1 MGTIYMD
8 HAATTPLDPRV
19 REAMMPWLQ
28 RWHGNPS
35 SPYAAAR
42 QARAAI
48 DEARERVAALIGAA
62 PAEVYFT
69 SGGTEGDN
77 WAIKGIAWAR
87 RDRGRHVVVSAVEHQ
102 AVLEAAKFLAR
113 HGWELTLVPVDGHGL
128 VDPEAVAAAL
138 RPDTVLAAI
147 MHANNEVGT
156 VQPIAA
162 IAQIT
167 RSRGVPL
174 VVDAVQTA
182 GLLPLDVEALGC
194 DVLVMSAHKFY
205 GPKGAGAVYVR
216 RGTPIEPLLH
226 GGGQERGLRAGTEG
240 VAGIVGLARAL
251 ELATAERDQVVPRL
265 LALRDRL
272 LAGLEERVPGGRLNG
287 HPVQRLPNNVH
298 VSFPGVDGES
308 LLLNL
313 DLGGLAASS
322 GSACTSG
329 SLSPSHVLLAMGM
342 SKELARASLRL
353 TLGKDNTAAEVD
365 AAVALIARTVE
376 RLRARTGAGGDPR
389 LPRNG

>member
-272 LAGLEERVPGGRLNG
+272 LAGLEERVPGVRLNG

-353 TLGKDNTAAEVD
+353 TLGKANTAAEVD

>member
-272 LAGLEERVPGGRLNG
+272 LAGLEERVPGVRLNG